1 MEFKTL
7 WDIVKVIIKRA
18 PRLRA
23 QVLSST
29 VCGVAL
35 ALHASINNFQGGY
48 VKLAGRELKKEY
60 RVDRL

>member
-1 MEFKTL
+1 MEYSKG
-7 WDIVKVIIKRA
+7 DHQERA

-29 VCGVAL
+29 VCSVAL
-35 ALHASINNFQGGY
+35 ALHASINKFQGGY
-48 VKLAGRELKKEY
+48 VKLAGRELKKKKEY